1 MKGPKEF
8 CKAVSVVFA
17 PQVSSVYAFAALSL
31 ASGIETTGFL
41 LLIAVLFV
49 SLIPTATLFA
59 YVRRSKMDSNIEE
72 KGDRPVLFFTA
83 TLFYLAGFV
92 SLRYL
97 GAPFIFDA
105 LMFAYFVNTILAAF
119 ITKYVTKVSIHTWGV
134 TGPSIAILYGC
145 GLASFIVVLAAG
157 SIVAASRV
165 MLGYHTVNQVT
176 LSVLVSIPFTWFV
189 IYILPAMLPTLF

>member
-8 CKAVSVVFA
+8 YKTVSVVFA
-17 PQVSSVYAFAALSL
+17 PQVSSIYAFAALSL
-31 ASGIETTGFL
+31 ASGIKTTISQ
-41 LLIAVLFV
+41 LLIAVLFT
-49 SLIPTATLFA
+49 SLIPTAALFA
-59 YVRRSKMDSNIEE
+59 HMRRFKTDLNVEE
-72 KGDRPVLFFTA
+72 KRDRPALFLTVI
-83 TLFYLAGFV
+83 LSYLAGFV
-92 SLRYL
+92 SLKYL

-134 TGPSIAILYGC
+134 TGPSIAILYSY
-145 GLASFIVVLAAG
+145 GLAGFIAMFVAG

-165 MLGYHTVNQVT
+165 ILGYHTVEQVT

-189 IYILPAMLPTLF
+189 IYVLPTMLPALF